1 MEQLN
6 YKIDVFEGPM
16 DLLLHLISKH
26 KLNIN
31 DIPIVELVNQY
42 LDYVRQMQEQDF
54 DIAGE
59 FLEMAARLI
68 YIKTVSLLP
77 RHEEAEILK
86 KELTG
91 ELIEYQ
97 DCKIMAGK
105 LAKQTDGFNRFVRQ
119 PEEGHINYD
128 YERFH
133 EGEELLSAYINA
145 AGRGRRKLPPPLD
158 SFKVIVAKKF
168 VAVAS
173 KVSTVMKK
181 LFGGKKVK
189 FLNLFT
195 DAETKSDMVATFL
208 AVLELAKT
216 KKILI
221 DGEMNNPTV
230 RMMDEVNN
238 IMASLEAM
246 LFAAG
251 DPVEPGKLAEV
262 LDVDVENVIKMLGHL
277 EAMYDE
283 NNRGL
288 RLIRIDGKYQL
299 CTREEYSDEVRGLL
313 EIKKNT
319 PLSQAAFEVLA
330 IVAYNK
336 TVTRSFIEQIR
347 GVDCSGPVSNLIQK
361 GLIEEKGRLD
371 LPGRPLVYG
380 TTDRFLRCF
389 SLNSLDDL
397 PDLPEEEKQDDS
409 QTSLFEDEKSKE
421 PDIPDAETFEEGVE

>member
-1 MEQLN
+1 MEQLS

-31 DIPIVELVNQY
+31 DIPIVH

-133 EGEELLSAYINA
+133 EGEELLNAYINA

-173 KVSTVMKK
+173 KVGTVMKK
-181 LFGGKKVK
+181 LFGGKKIK
-189 FLNLFT
+189 FLSLFA
-195 DAETKSDMVATFL
+195 DAHTKSDMVATFL

-216 KKILI
+216 KKITI
-221 DGEMNNPTV
+221 EGEMDNPLVQMTG
-230 RMMDEVNN
+230 EVN
-238 IMASLEAM
+238 
-246 LFAAG
+246 
-251 DPVEPGKLAEV
+251 D
-262 LDVDVENVIKMLGHL
+262 
-277 EAMYDE
+277 
-283 NNRGL
+283 
-288 RLIRIDGKYQL
+288 
-299 CTREEYSDEVRGLL
+299 
-313 EIKKNT
+313 
-319 PLSQAAFEVLA
+319 
-330 IVAYNK
+330 
-336 TVTRSFIEQIR
+336 IEQ
-347 GVDCSGPVSNLIQK
+347 
-361 GLIEEKGRLD
+361 
-371 LPGRPLVYG
+371 
-380 TTDRFLRCF
+380 
-389 SLNSLDDL
+389 
-397 PDLPEEEKQDDS
+397 
-409 QTSLFEDEKSKE
+409 
-421 PDIPDAETFEEGVE
+421 